1 MSAPA
6 TSVHTAPLDLGVLR
20 GKTLVAWAQASDYWH
35 MQVDVQDEAGAC
47 YSFTTDDQM
56 PGPLFEVFALQLAHG
71 GKPANPW
78 QPLKRPFRVAAAT
91 PLWRTE
97 WLEPLSEAGDT
108 LGHAPHV
115 HHAGRGT
122 RPSVGSGQSRGACAC
137 RRSLV
142 QRQRRVP
149 GDLGLGCGVL
159 QRRDP
164 LARHGRGR
172 AGRFRSH
179 GL

>member
-115 HHAGRGT
+115 HHAGRGPAAA
-122 RPSVGSGQSRGACAC
+122 RAN
-137 RRSLV
+137 
-142 QRQRRVP
+142 RV
-149 GDLGLGCGVL
+149 
-159 QRRDP
+159 
-164 LARHGRGR
+164 ARVR
-172 AGRFRSH
+172 AGAALFSDSGEFLVISTSDAASFNVEIH
-179 GL
+179 WPDTAVAALADFEATVFD

>member
-35 MQVDVQDEAGAC
+35 IQVDVQDDAGAC

-56 PGPLFEVFALQLAHG
+56 PGPLFEVFALQLAHR

-97 WLEPLSEAGDT
+97 WLAPLSEAGDSR
-108 LGHAPHV
+108 GRAPHV
-115 HHAGRGT
+115 HHAGRG
-122 RPSVGSGQSRGACAC
+122 PASAHAN
-137 RRSLV
+137 
-142 QRQRRVP
+142 RV
-149 GDLGLGCGVL
+149 
-159 QRRDP
+159 
-164 LARHGRGR
+164 ARVR
-172 AGRFRSH
+172 AGAALFSDSEFLVISASGAASFNVEIH
-179 GL
+179 